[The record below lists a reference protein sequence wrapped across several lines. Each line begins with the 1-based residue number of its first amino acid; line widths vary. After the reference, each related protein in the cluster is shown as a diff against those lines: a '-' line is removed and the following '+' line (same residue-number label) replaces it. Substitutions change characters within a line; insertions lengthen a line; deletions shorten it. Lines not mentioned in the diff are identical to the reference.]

1 MGAPPAAS
9 RAGLI
14 PESHLEARPSPSG
27 LPALPGSAPR
37 PGPATRS
44 FSRSLWGS
52 GLALPS
58 PLSSTSVLET
68 SPTRRRRPG
77 PALYGR
83 RDCRKLLWPQF
94 SMLRR
99 QRSLAAPPRQE
110 ARVQS
115 LGKNA
120 RTKLEFPF
128 RLVGFFLSFFLFLI
142 ARGEGGS
149 GSLESPPWGVG
160 S

>member
-14 PESHLEARPSPSG
+14 PQPHLEARPSPSG
-27 LPALPGSAPR
+27 LPALPSSAPR
-37 PGPATRS
+37 PGPATRT

-58 PLSSTSVLET
+58 THSRSLPSWK
-68 SPTRRRRPG
+68 RPPPAGG
-77 PALYGR
+77 PLYGR
-83 RDCRKLLWPQF
+83 RDCRKLLWPQL
-94 SMLRR
+94 SMLGLP
-99 QRSLAAPPRQE
+99 RSLAAPPWQE

-115 LGKNA
+115 TEENA
-120 RTKLEFPF
+120 RTKREFPF
-128 RLVGFFLSFFLFLI
+128 RLFRAFLI

-149 GSLESPPWGVG
+149 ESSESPPRGVG